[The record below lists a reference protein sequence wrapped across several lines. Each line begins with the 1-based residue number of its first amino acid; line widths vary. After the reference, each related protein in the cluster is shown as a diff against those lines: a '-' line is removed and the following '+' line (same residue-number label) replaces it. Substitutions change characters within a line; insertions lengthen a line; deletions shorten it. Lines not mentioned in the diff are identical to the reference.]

1 MPISEDEVK
10 KVVMSAPKEKAL
22 GPDGFIGSFF
32 SHCWDIIKGDLLQA
46 IYQFH
51 RLNQ

>member
-32 SHCWDIIKGDLLQA
+32 FSLLG
-46 IYQFH
+46 H
-51 RLNQ
+51 NKRGPPPGHLPVS